1 MLRVRN
7 HIGKLQGRTLSSTR
21 KRLYRGGQNEIS
33 DQELEDLSVYM
44 GLYHL
49 GEVAAAYG
57 TYGKV
62 LRLYYSTGTHAV
74 EYDIKEKTARA
85 FYQNGQLKAE
95 GACRLEYNMDR
106 NSAVYQHGIWAEYHK
121 NGHVKAKGAYENNS
135 SYSTKNERDGIWQFF
150 DENGVLGEE
159 ITYKA
164 GDQHGLAIRLYP
176 NGTHME
182 CAHYVQNRK
191 HGACQIY
198 YPGGQVFAEKEYEY
212 GKFKGEVIYH
222 PSGRQIDPSAA
233 QYVWPLDI
241 EQIGERTVSM
251 KNQYGRVIATG
262 QVNEHGEAHGPW
274 EFPDEAP
281 DYKKW
286 AYGWFENGDLVANAP
301 SEDKLYK
308 NKNVRQSILK
318 QEGIKPALDTPNVQ
332 EITAQFRQ
340 DAQKA
345 KDDVTHIMIAGGHTP
360 IPGASGSQKTSRTFS
375 SAVVAEMPSTSQAL
389 EENPKTPIV
398 SIIEVVYT

>member
-7 HIGKLQGRTLSSTR
+7 HIEKLQDKAITAVQ
-21 KRLYRGGQNEIS
+21 KRLYNGGENKIS
-33 DQELEDLSVYM
+33 DQDLENLTVYM
-44 GLYHL
+44 KLYRLGHL
-49 GEVAAAYG
+49 AAANG
-57 TYGKV
+57 TIGNV
-62 LRLYYSTGTHAV
+62 IRLYYSTGTPAV
-74 EYDIKEKTARA
+74 EYDIKEETARI
-85 FYQNGQLKAE
+85 FYQNGQVKAE
-95 GACRLEYNMDR
+95 GPCRLDTAR
-106 NSAVYQHGIWAEYHK
+106 ANSVYQHDIWTEYHE
-121 NGHVKAKGAYENNS
+121 NGHVKAKGTYENYS
-135 SYSTKNERDGIWQFF
+135 SYSTKNERNGIWQLF
-150 DENGVLGEE
+150 DTNGVLSEE
-159 ITYKA
+159 VTYKA
-164 GDQHGLAIRLYP
+164 GDKHGLAIRFHP

-182 CAHYVQNRK
+182 CVHYVQNEK
-191 HGACQIY
+191 HGPCQIY

-212 GKFKGEVIYH
+212 GKFKREVIYH

-233 QYVWPLDI
+233 QYVWPLQI
-241 EQIGERTVSM
+241 EEIGKRTVSM

-262 QVNEHGEAHGPW
+262 QVDDQGQAHGPW

-308 NKNVRQSILK
+308 HKKVRQSILK

-345 KDDVTHIMIAGGHTP
+345 KDDVTHMMIAGGHTP
-360 IPGASGSQKTSRTFS
+360 IPGISRSNTSRTFS
-375 SAVVAEMPSTSQAL
+375 SAVVAETSPSHSQMV
-389 EENPKTPIV
+389 EEKPETPIV